1 MSSKHH
7 ITTIHDPNGAETEVR
22 IHFVLHPYVPMRGP
36 SYASGG
42 EPEEPASIEFD
53 SVQMFALG
61 QWADAPKLAEWAEE
75 YLHGDGEVDAF
86 ETAHD
91 DHIAGEEYA
100 AEARAEARAEAQ
112 QMNRSTI
119 CQTCDGTGEIGGFVG
134 SIGSGAEGYQ
144 TDPCPDCQLSDK
156 GNAL

>member
-1 MSSKHH
+1 MSSKHY
-7 ITTIHDPNGAETEVR
+7 ITAFHDPDGAETEAC

-53 SVQMFALG
+53 SVQMFVLG
-61 QWADAPKLAEWAEE
+61 QWVDAPKLAEWAEQ
-75 YLHGDGEVDAF
+75 YLHGEGEADAF

-100 AEARAEARAEAQ
+100 AEARAEARADAREYE
-112 QMNRSTI
+112 RTRP
-119 CQTCDGTGEIGGFVG
+119 TD
-134 SIGSGAEGYQ
+134 EGDRY
-144 TDPCPDCQLSDK
+144 
-156 GNAL
+156 

>member
-7 ITTIHDPNGAETEVR
+7 ITAFHGEEEIEVR

-53 SVQMFALG
+53 GVQKQDPTG
-61 QWADAPKLAEWAEE
+61 RWIDAEELDEWAEA
-75 YLHGDGEVDAF
+75 YLHGDGEADAF

-91 DHIAGEEYA
+91 DHIAGQEYA
-100 AEARAEARAEAQ
+100 AEMRAESQREAREYE
-112 QMNRSTI
+112 RSRPS
-119 CQTCDGTGEIGGFVG
+119 D
-134 SIGSGAEGYQ
+134 EGDFY
-144 TDPCPDCQLSDK
+144 
-156 GNAL
+156 